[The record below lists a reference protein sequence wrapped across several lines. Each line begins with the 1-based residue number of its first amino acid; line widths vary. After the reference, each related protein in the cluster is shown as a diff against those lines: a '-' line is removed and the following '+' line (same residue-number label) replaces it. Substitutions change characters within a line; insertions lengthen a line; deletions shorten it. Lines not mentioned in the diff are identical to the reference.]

1 MVWRDLRA
9 QGGTVIGV
17 FLFRSFISYLRA
29 LVPLHKRKVASVG
42 IYPSIRTSQ
51 RLIDHISV
59 YVTLR

>member
-1 MVWRDLRA
+1 MARSMCARRHGDRS
-9 QGGTVIGV
+9 
-17 FLFRSFISYLRA
+17 FSFRSFISYLRA